1 MRTVLKVTK
10 SIIERKKRGRRHD
23 KKRATGCNT
32 RTDDHLLTGC
42 KRLTII
48 CGREIHNL

>member
-23 KKRATGCNT
+23 KKRNKRDTGNIT
-32 RTDDHLLTGC
+32 
-42 KRLTII
+42 
-48 CGREIHNL
+48 